1 MLTDSHAHIDDERFD
16 ADRESMLERAA
27 AAGVSLIINIGADM
41 ASSARSVALAE
52 THPMIYAAVGM
63 HPHDAK
69 DMQEQDY
76 RRLEQWTAHPKVVAV
91 GEIGLDYHYDLSP
104 RPTQTEV
111 FLRQLDLVRKAGKP
125 FIIHEREAHA
135 DMLAIIRTAAKDL
148 RGVFHCFSGSV
159 ETAREYL
166 KMGFYISVAGPV
178 TFPKAVK
185 TKEVA
190 KYVPLD
196 RLLVETD
203 SPYLTPQPFRGKRN
217 EPAYVRLVAEEIA
230 ELRKISLVELAEATT
245 KNVHELF
252 SIPYNR

>member
-1 MLTDSHAHIDDERFD
+1 MLVDSHAHIDDERFD
-16 ADRESMLERAA
+16 ADRDEVVARAL
-27 AAGVSLIINIGADM
+27 AAGVSLILNVGADM
-41 ASSARSVALAE
+41 GSSARSVALAE
-52 THPMIYAAVGM
+52 KYSGIYAAVGM

-69 DMQEQDY
+69 DMRETDY
-76 RRLEQWTAHPKVVAV
+76 TQLEQWTKHPRVVAI

-104 RPTQTEV
+104 RPVQKEV
-111 FLRQLDLVRKAGKP
+111 FLRQLDLARKTGKP

-135 DMLAIIRTAAKDL
+135 DTLEIIRSAARGLK
-148 RGVFHCFSGSV
+148 GVFHCFSGSV

-178 TFPKAVK
+178 TFSKSGK

-203 SPYLTPQPFRGKRN
+203 SPYLTPQPHRGHRN

-230 ELRKISLVELAEATT
+230 SLRNLPLEEVAAATT
-245 KNVHELF
+245 ANVRRLF
-252 SIPYNR
+252 DIP

>member
-1 MLTDSHAHIDDERFD
+1 MLADSHAHIDDERFD
-16 ADRESMLERAA
+16 ADREEVVARAL
-27 AAGVSLIINIGADM
+27 AAGVSLIVNIGADM

-52 THPMIYAAVGM
+52 KYPGIYAAVGM
-63 HPHDAK
+63 HPHDSRE
-69 DMQEQDY
+69 MHEVDY
-76 RRLEQWTAHPKVVAV
+76 RQLEQWTTHPKVVAI

-104 RPTQTEV
+104 RPVQKDV
-111 FLRQLDLVRKAGKP
+111 FLRQLDLARKTGKP

-135 DMLAIIRTAAKDL
+135 DMLDIIRHAASGL
-148 RGVFHCFSGSV
+148 NGVFHCFSGSV

-178 TFPKAVK
+178 TFPKSVK

-190 KYVPLD
+190 KAVPLD

-217 EPAYVRLVAEEIA
+217 ESAHVRLVAEEIA
-230 ELRKISLVELAEATT
+230 NLRDISLAELAEATT
-245 KNVHELF
+245 ANVRRLF
-252 SIPYNR
+252 NIP

>member
-1 MLTDSHAHIDDERFD
+1 MLADSHAHIDDERFD
-16 ADRESMLERAA
+16 ADREEVVARAL
-27 AAGVSLIINIGADM
+27 AAGVSLIVNIGADM

-52 THPMIYAAVGM
+52 KYPGIYAAVGM

-69 DMQEQDY
+69 DMRETDY
-76 RRLEQWTAHPKVVAV
+76 TQLEQWTKHPRVVAI

-104 RPTQTEV
+104 RPVQKEV
-111 FLRQLDLVRKAGKP
+111 FLRQLDLARKTGKP

-135 DMLAIIRTAAKDL
+135 DTLEIIRSAARGLK
-148 RGVFHCFSGSV
+148 GVFHCFSGSV

-178 TFPKAVK
+178 TFSKSGK

-203 SPYLTPQPFRGKRN
+203 SPYLTPQPHRGHRN

-230 ELRKISLVELAEATT
+230 SLRNLPLEEVAAATT
-245 KNVHELF
+245 ANVRRLF
-252 SIPYNR
+252 DIP

>member
-1 MLTDSHAHIDDERFD
+1 MLADSHAHIDDERFD
-16 ADRESMLERAA
+16 ADRDEVVARAL
-27 AAGVSLIINIGADM
+27 AAGVSLIVNIGADM

-52 THPMIYAAVGM
+52 KYPGIYAAVGM
-63 HPHDAK
+63 HPHDSQ
-69 DMQEQDY
+69 DMKETDY
-76 RRLEQWTAHPKVVAV
+76 RQLEQWANHPKVVAI

-104 RPTQTEV
+104 RPVQKEV
-111 FLRQLDLVRKAGKP
+111 FLRQLDLARKTGKP

-135 DMLAIIRTAAKDL
+135 DMMDIIRNAARGL
-148 RGVFHCFSGSV
+148 NGVFHCFSGSV

-178 TFPKAVK
+178 TFPKSVK

-190 KYVPLD
+190 KAVPLD

-230 ELRKISLVELAEATT
+230 NLRDISLAELAEATT
-245 KNVHELF
+245 ANVRRLF
-252 SIPYNR
+252 NIP

>member
-1 MLTDSHAHIDDERFD
+1 MLADSHAHIDDERFD
-16 ADRESMLERAA
+16 ADREEVVARAL
-27 AAGVSLIINIGADM
+27 AAGVSLIVNIGADM

-52 THPMIYAAVGM
+52 TYPGIYAAVGM
-63 HPHDAK
+63 HPHDSQ
-69 DMQEQDY
+69 DMQETDY
-76 RRLEQWTAHPKVVAV
+76 LQLERWTTHPKVVAI

-104 RPTQTEV
+104 RPVQKEV
-111 FLRQLDLVRKAGKP
+111 FLRQLDLARKTGKP

-135 DMLAIIRTAAKDL
+135 DMMDIIRNAARGL
-148 RGVFHCFSGSV
+148 NGVFHCFSGSV

-178 TFPKAVK
+178 TFSKSLK

-190 KYVPLD
+190 KAVPLD

-217 EPAYVRLVAEEIA
+217 EPAHVRLVAEEIA
-230 ELRKISLVELAEATT
+230 NLRDISLAELAEATT
-245 KNVHELF
+245 ANVRRLF
-252 SIPYNR
+252 NIP

>member
-1 MLTDSHAHIDDERFD
+1 MLADSHAHIDDERFD
-16 ADRESMLERAA
+16 ADREEVVARAL
-27 AAGVSLIINIGADM
+27 AAGVSLIVNIGADM

-52 THPMIYAAVGM
+52 KYPEIYAAVGM
-63 HPHDAK
+63 HPHDSQ
-69 DMQEQDY
+69 DMKETDY
-76 RRLEQWTAHPKVVAV
+76 RQLEQWATHPKVVAI

-104 RPTQTEV
+104 RPVQKEV
-111 FLRQLDLVRKAGKP
+111 FLRQLDLARKTGKP

-135 DMLAIIRTAAKDL
+135 DMLDIIRYAARGL
-148 RGVFHCFSGSV
+148 NGVFHCFSGSV

-178 TFPKAVK
+178 TFPKSVK

-190 KYVPLD
+190 KAVPLD

-217 EPAYVRLVAEEIA
+217 EPAHVRLVAEEIA
-230 ELRKISLVELAEATT
+230 NLRDISLAELAAATT
-245 KNVHELF
+245 ANVRRLF
-252 SIPYNR
+252 NIP

>member
-1 MLTDSHAHIDDERFD
+1 MLADSHAHIDDERFD
-16 ADRESMLERAA
+16 ADRDEVVARAL
-27 AAGVSLIINIGADM
+27 AAGVSLIVNIGADM

-52 THPMIYAAVGM
+52 KYPGIYAAVGM
-63 HPHDAK
+63 HPHDSQ
-69 DMQEQDY
+69 DMKETDY
-76 RRLEQWTAHPKVVAV
+76 RQLEQWANHPKVVAI

-104 RPTQTEV
+104 RPVQKEV
-111 FLRQLDLVRKAGKP
+111 FLRQLDLARKTGKP

-135 DMLAIIRTAAKDL
+135 DMLDIIRNAARGL
-148 RGVFHCFSGSV
+148 NGVFHCFSGSV

-178 TFPKAVK
+178 TFPKSVK

-190 KYVPLD
+190 KAVPLD

-217 EPAYVRLVAEEIA
+217 EPAYVRIVAEEIA
-230 ELRKISLVELAEATT
+230 NLRDISLAELAEVTT
-245 KNVHELF
+245 ANVRKLF
-252 SIPYNR
+252 NIP

>member
-1 MLTDSHAHIDDERFD
+1 MLADSHAHIDDERFD
-16 ADRESMLERAA
+16 ADRDEVVARAS

-41 ASSARSVALAE
+41 ASSARSVALSE
-52 THPMIYAAVGM
+52 KYPGIYAAVGM

-69 DMQEQDY
+69 EMQESDY
-76 RRLEQWTAHPKVVAV
+76 AQLERWTTHPRVVAI

-104 RPTQTEV
+104 RPVQKEV
-111 FLRQLDLVRKAGKP
+111 FLRQLDLVRKTGKP

-135 DMLAIIRTAAKDL
+135 DMLEIMRASARGL

-166 KMGFYISVAGPV
+166 NMGFYISVAGPV
-178 TFPKAVK
+178 TFPKSIK

-190 KYVPLD
+190 KFVPLD

-203 SPYLTPQPFRGKRN
+203 SPYLTPHPFRGRRN
-217 EPAYVRLVAEEIA
+217 EPAYVRFVAEEIA
-230 ELRKISLVELAEATT
+230 SLRNLTLEELAAATT
-245 KNVHELF
+245 QNVHQLF
-252 SIPYNR
+252 RIP

>member
-16 ADRESMLERAA
+16 ADREEVIARAT
-27 AAGVSLIINIGADM
+27 AAGVSLIVNVGADM
-41 ASSARSVALAE
+41 ESSARSMALAE
-52 THPMIYAAVGM
+52 KYQLIYAAVGM

-69 DMQEQDY
+69 NMQEQDY
-76 RRLEQWTAHPKVVAV
+76 IRLERWADHPKVVAI

-104 RPTQTEV
+104 RPVQKEV
-111 FLRQLDLVRKAGKP
+111 FLRQLDLARKTGKP
-125 FIIHEREAHA
+125 FIVHEREAHA
-135 DMLAIIRTAAKDL
+135 DTLDIIRVAAKGL
-148 RGVFHCFSGSV
+148 EGVFHCFSGSV

-178 TFPKAVK
+178 TFAKSVK

-190 KYVPLD
+190 KYAPLD

-203 SPYLTPQPFRGKRN
+203 APYLTPHPFRGKRN

-230 ELRKISLVELAEATT
+230 KLRNLSLEELAEATT
-245 KNVHELF
+245 NNVKRLLL
-252 SIPYNR
+252 IP

>member
-1 MLTDSHAHIDDERFD
+1 MLADSHAHIDDERFD
-16 ADRESMLERAA
+16 ADRDEVVARAL
-27 AAGVSLIINIGADM
+27 AAGVSLIVNIGADM

-52 THPMIYAAVGM
+52 KYPGIYAAVGM
-63 HPHDAK
+63 HPHDSQ
-69 DMQEQDY
+69 DMKENDY
-76 RRLEQWTAHPKVVAV
+76 RQLEQWANHPKVVAI

-104 RPTQTEV
+104 RPVQKEV
-111 FLRQLDLVRKAGKP
+111 FLRQLDLARKTGKP

-135 DMLAIIRTAAKDL
+135 DMLDIIRYAARGL
-148 RGVFHCFSGSV
+148 NGVFHCFSGSV

-178 TFPKAVK
+178 TFPKSVK

-190 KYVPLD
+190 KAVPLD

-230 ELRKISLVELAEATT
+230 NLRDISLAELAETT
-245 KNVHELF
+245 TANVRRLF
-252 SIPYNR
+252 NIP

>member
-1 MLTDSHAHIDDERFD
+1 MLADSHAHIDDERFD
-16 ADRESMLERAA
+16 ADRDEVVARAL
-27 AAGVSLIINIGADM
+27 AAGVSLIVNIGADM

-52 THPMIYAAVGM
+52 KYPGIYAAVGM
-63 HPHDAK
+63 HPHDSQ
-69 DMQEQDY
+69 DMKETDY
-76 RRLEQWTAHPKVVAV
+76 RQLEQWANHPKVVAI

-104 RPTQTEV
+104 RPVQKEV
-111 FLRQLDLVRKAGKP
+111 FLRQLDVARKTGKP

-135 DMLAIIRTAAKDL
+135 DMLDIIRNAARGL
-148 RGVFHCFSGSV
+148 NGVFHCFSGSV

-178 TFPKAVK
+178 TFPKSVK

-190 KYVPLD
+190 KAVPLD

-230 ELRKISLVELAEATT
+230 NLRDISLAELAEATT
-245 KNVHELF
+245 ANVRRLF
-252 SIPYNR
+252 NIP